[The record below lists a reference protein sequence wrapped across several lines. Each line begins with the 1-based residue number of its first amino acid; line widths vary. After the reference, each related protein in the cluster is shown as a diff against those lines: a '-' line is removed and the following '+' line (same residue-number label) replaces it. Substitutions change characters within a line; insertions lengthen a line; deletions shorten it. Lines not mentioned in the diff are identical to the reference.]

1 MTGDGG
7 AVPAS
12 GISVELRW
20 EPVSIERIE
29 IRDRDR
35 RLSSEHVAA
44 LKSSFALLGGQLQ
57 LQPIVLDRELVLID
71 GAHRLEAAKQSGWS
85 HIAAM
90 IVAGTAHVD
99 RALLEAEANRV
110 RRSLS
115 VLELE
120 TVWRTHYEP
129 EVRAAARRRQLEG
142 LRRRPRPD
150 PTNKVVKLVI
160 GISNNDDLEPDALGV
175 PGDSGDSSEPLQVNE
190 PVESLARSAKRI
202 TGFSLDTLN
211 KVTQIRRLST
221 AAGVPVGLQR
231 AAQSG
236 LVKLSAPGVSVESV
250 YRALCH
256 LQQRSQDV
264 ETNVEAARILANEA
278 ALERMLAETSLLA
291 ERLSGS
297 LAEQIYDAACR
308 GQANREMLRATRVS
322 LAHSL
327 ATVVAFECNL
337 DGAPVQALRRVGTEV
352 SQLLSSISRSK
363 LNLAARSEAHVHGG
377 VDAVDQSDERLAA

>member
-1 MTGDGG
+1 MST
-7 AVPAS
+7 AS
-12 GISVELRW
+12 ERSVGLRW

-29 IRDRDR
+29 IRDRAR
-35 RLSSEHVAA
+35 EISPEHVAA

-57 LQPIVLDRELVLID
+57 LQPIVLDCDLVLID

-90 IVAGTAHVD
+90 IVTGTAHVD

-120 TVWRTHYEP
+120 EVWRTHYEP
-129 EVRAAARRRQLEG
+129 ELRAAAKRRQLAG
-142 LRRRPRPD
+142 LRRRPQPD
-150 PTNKVVKLVI
+150 STNKVLKPVT
-160 GISNNDDLEPDALGV
+160 GISNNDEPERLEHG
-175 PGDSGDSSEPLQVNE
+175 QV
-190 PVESLARSAKRI
+190 VESLARSAKRI

-211 KVTQIRRLST
+211 KVTQIRLLST
-221 AAGVPVGLQR
+221 APGVQAELQR

-236 LVKLSAPGVSVESV
+236 LAKLSVPGMSVESV
-250 YRALCH
+250 YRALCN
-256 LQQRSQDV
+256 LQQRSQS
-264 ETNVEAARILANEA
+264 VEANVDAAQILANEA

-308 GQANREMLRATRVS
+308 SRANQEMLRATRVS

-327 ATVVAFECNL
+327 AAVVAFECNL
-337 DGAPVQALRRVGTEV
+337 DRAPVQALRRIGTEV
-352 SQLLSSISRSK
+352 SQLLSSISRSR
-363 LNLAARSEAHVHGG
+363 LNLVACSEVHERGG
-377 VDAVDQSDERLAA
+377 LHTVGQPVERLAA